1 MHKNNTAA
9 RTNARTR
16 IAIAL
21 AASLTALWQLP
32 DPVAQESN
40 LAKPVEKILP
50 KQEELNVLA
59 QPSPTA
65 IKPSQPI
72 TL

>member
-1 MHKNNTAA
+1 MNNKNNAA
-9 RTNARTR
+9 RSNARKR

-32 DPVAQESN
+32 DPAAQENN
-40 LAKPVEKILP
+40 LAKPVENMIH

-59 QPSPTA
+59 QPSPNV
-65 IKPSQPI
+65 IKPIRPLTI
-72 TL
+72 

>member
-1 MHKNNTAA
+1 MNNKNTAA
-9 RTNARTR
+9 KSNARTR

-32 DPVAQESN
+32 DPAPLDSN
-40 LAKPVEKILP
+40 LAKPIEKMIP
-50 KQEELNVLA
+50 KQEELNVFA

-65 IKPSQPI
+65 IKPTHRI